1 MVGGSSALRYAFA
14 LLFCPVV
21 VSAGVAY
28 DFSVEPVDQSN
39 IAPVS
44 AGAPEPAPIVTRYF
58 VENGKVRVGGAGA
71 KTVYLLEYRTE
82 YAIDNVSRS
91 VHVLKHATL
100 SQIALH
106 YADTVK
112 QLQEAAA
119 SASPDDRAEA
129 QRKAA
134 DLKAASDRL
143 LEPVPREYSMTVR
156 FESVDGQDCR
166 LWEEREREVKRLEIC
181 VAPVA
186 ALPGGTDILNGMN
199 TLSRFRQ
206 GSRWAL
212 GVDFGLSEWWPDI
225 AHLGGVPLLVREF
238 KYGSLVSEVKL
249 TSIRRG
255 IPSASQLDVPKD
267 YRVEEGPDYAEW

>member
-1 MVGGSSALRYAFA
+1 MRYAFA

-21 VSAGVAY
+21 VGAGVVY
-28 DFSVEPVDQSN
+28 DLSVEPVDQSN
-39 IAPVS
+39 MAPVS
-44 AGAPEPAPIVTRYF
+44 AAAPDSAPVVTRYF

-71 KTVYLLEYRTE
+71 KTVYLFEDRTE

-100 SQIALH
+100 GQITSH
-106 YADTVK
+106 YADAVK
-112 QLQEAAA
+112 RLQEAAA
-119 SASPDDRAEA
+119 SALPDDRAEA
-129 QRKAA
+129 ERKAA
-134 DLKAASDRL
+134 DLKAANDRL
-143 LEPVPREYSMTVR
+143 LAPLPREYSMTAR

-166 LWEEREREVKRLEIC
+166 LWEEREREMKRLEIC
-181 VAPVA
+181 VAPTA
-186 ALPGGTDILNGMN
+186 ALPGGADILNGMN

-212 GVDFGLSEWWPDI
+212 GVDFGLSDWWPDI

-238 KYGSLVSEVKL
+238 KYGSVVSEVKL

-255 IPSASQLDVPKD
+255 IPSASQLDLPTD